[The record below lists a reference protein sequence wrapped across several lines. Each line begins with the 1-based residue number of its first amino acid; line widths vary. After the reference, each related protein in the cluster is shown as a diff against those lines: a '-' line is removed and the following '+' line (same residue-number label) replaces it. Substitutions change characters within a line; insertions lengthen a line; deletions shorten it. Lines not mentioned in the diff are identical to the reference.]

1 MNDLIIKNVFAVLPD
16 RVTDTAISVL
26 VRDGRIAE
34 IDTNT
39 TDSSLPVVDGN
50 GVTFTVAVVL
60 ILWMQ
65 LLKLLKLLPLPI

>member
-16 RVTDTAISVL
+16 RVTDTTISVL

-39 TDSSLPVVDGN
+39 TDSS
-50 GVTFTVAVVL
+50 FTRC
-60 ILWMQ
+60 
-65 LLKLLKLLPLPI
+65 

>member
-16 RVTDTAISVL
+16 RVTDTTISVL

-39 TDSSLPVVDGN
+39 TDSSLQALST
-50 GVTFTVAVVL
+50 VTFTVAVVL